1 MLKKKC
7 SVHRPSTR
15 AEDQVSKHVGQH
27 ELQLYLSGLSGL
39 MAECVAED

>member
-1 MLKKKC
+1 MFLKHG

-15 AEDQVSKHVGQH
+15 AKDQVSKHVGQH

>member
-1 MLKKKC
+1 MEHG
-7 SVHRPSTR
+7 SVHRPSR